1 MILLHQILILQGV
14 FPMVKNILLANHSIV
29 INLSTFNIDIILF
42 ICSGIWTSVL
52 VNRPKMAFIK
62 SFFSLNIESC
72 LGHITHLVVR
82 MNTLFHFKYIFN
94 VLVSGIQQGESAT
107 HITVSTLCQILICF
121 FHSTLSGCN
130 LSTSMHITA
139 FSLPCVIPLDEYA
152 THLSILLLTD
162 I

>member
-82 MNTLFHFKYIFN
+82 MLPVTQSYP
-94 VLVSGIQQGESAT
+94 
-107 HITVSTLCQILICF
+107 TLCNPMDCSMPGFPVHHQLLKLAQTHVHWVGDAIQPSHPL
-121 FHSTLSGCN
+121 LSP
-130 LSTSMHITA
+130 SPPA
-139 FSLPCVIPLDEYA
+139 FSLSQHQDLF
-152 THLSILLLTD
+152 
-162 I
+162 